1 MNGVN
6 INTKDTVTDLN
17 LLVVEEM
24 CVNATGDK
32 LRAVHFF
39 PIRFHFLSLG
49 TNCGEEPASPEIPP
63 SSSLCSQH
71 DLIKHNQT
79 SKSHLK
85 KDEDLCHNIV
95 ATVIYC
101 TGAHDQFLCDC
112 ALNEA
117 WS

>member
-1 MNGVN
+1 MQLV
-6 INTKDTVTDLN
+6 LN
-17 LLVVEEM
+17 SRQS
-24 CVNATGDK
+24 T
-32 LRAVHFF
+32 FF
-39 PIRFHFLSLG
+39 QYGFTFSSLG

-63 SSSLCSQH
+63 SASLRSQH
-71 DLIKHNQT
+71 DLIKLNQA

-85 KDEDLCHNIV
+85 KDENLCHILV

-101 TGAHDQFLCDC
+101 TSAHDRYLCDC

>member
-1 MNGVN
+1 MQLA
-6 INTKDTVTDLN
+6 INSGQST
-17 LLVVEEM
+17 
-24 CVNATGDK
+24 
-32 LRAVHFF
+32 FF

-71 DLIKHNQT
+71 DLIKLNQM

-85 KDEDLCHNIV
+85 KDEDLCHILV

-101 TGAHDQFLCDC
+101 TSAHDQFLCDR
-112 ALNEA
+112 APNEA
-117 WS
+117 WSPVSYKNGPLIGLRAVPLCF

>member
-6 INTKDTVTDLN
+6 INTKDTVTVLN
-17 LLVVEEM
+17 LLVEEEM
-24 CVNATGDK
+24 CINVIGDK

-39 PIRFHFLSLG
+39 LIRFQFLNLG

-63 SSSLCSQH
+63 SSSLCSQS
-71 DLIKHNQT
+71 DLIKLNQK

-85 KDEDLCHNIV
+85 KDEDLCHILV

-101 TGAHDQFLCDC
+101 TSAHDQFLCDC